1 MAGLHSSVC
10 VRVREFV
17 RERER
22 EREDN
27 LKELKYWLALKG

>member
-17 RERER
+17 GER